1 MFSLKLVPVLFHF
14 KKKKSFKE
22 RKGIIEWMCMYP

>member
-14 KKKKSFKE
+14 KKKSFKE